1 VPEFVVEKI
10 IGQREWAPADDPTR
24 KTVFYEFTAEG
35 VEKVCSI
42 GRKPDNPLKV
52 GDRFEATSTEDR
64 GKLKLKRVQ
73 SFGGGGGFKPDPKK
87 DARITRQHSQDMGL
101 RTLSLARKMG
111 VELKI
116 RPATL
121 GDLVAMV
128 KTLADAYDKD
138 AYAAGEKA

>member
-64 GKLKLKRVQ
+64 GKLKLRRVQ
-73 SFGGGGGFKPDPKK
+73 SFGGGGFKADPKK
-87 DARITRQHSQDMGL
+87 DARITR
-101 RTLSLARKMG
+101 LSTPRRWRSRRWSSPTSWVCRCRSARRS
-111 VELKI
+111 VSLS
-116 RPATL
+116 
-121 GDLVAMV
+121 
-128 KTLADAYDKD
+128 
-138 AYAAGEKA
+138 